1 MRLLPLLWAL
11 LLLLPASRPA
21 ADTGEEL
28 TVLSY
33 HEVADPAQALVPR
46 YAVTPTDFVR
56 QMDWLRNHGYHFVSV
71 SDVLAGREGRKA
83 LPDKAVLITFD
94 DGYHSVYEHAW
105 PVLKMFRIPAVIN
118 VVGSWLE
125 EKGTVDFDG
134 RQLSAGNC
142 CPGKSCAS

>member
-1 MRLLPLLWAL
+1 MTKRLLALLWAL
-11 LLLLPASRPA
+11 LLLPATRSVA
-21 ADTGEEL
+21 ETGEEL

-33 HEVADPAQALVPR
+33 HEIADPALALVPQ

-71 SDVLAGREGRKA
+71 GEVLAGRAGRA
-83 LPDKAVLITFD
+83 TLPDKAVLITFD

-118 VVGSWLE
+118 VVGS
-125 EKGTVDFDG
+125 
-134 RQLSAGNC
+134 
-142 CPGKSCAS
+142 